1 MVSSAA
7 WSAPD
12 RSSTVRTGCRG
23 RQDQVA
29 GRQAGARGRAV
40 LGYPADEQ
48 ALGVEQADG
57 APQPPGHMAG
67 SDRDTELRRPDGF
80 AAGERIDPAAQLL
93 VGGYGQ
99 VETLASNLQVTT
111 N

>member
-12 RSSTVRTGCRG
+12 RSSTVRTGWPAAARI
-23 RQDQVA
+23 RSPDA
-29 GRQAGARGRAV
+29 SGARGRAV